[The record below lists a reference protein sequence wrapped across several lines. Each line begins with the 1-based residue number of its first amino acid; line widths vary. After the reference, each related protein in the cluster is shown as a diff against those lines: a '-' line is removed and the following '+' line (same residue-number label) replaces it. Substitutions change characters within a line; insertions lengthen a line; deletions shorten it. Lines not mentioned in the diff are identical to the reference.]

1 MKPSD
6 LRVALFSG
14 NYNYVRDGANQA
26 LNLLVGHLLAR
37 GVHVRVYSPTVAEP
51 AFAPTGD
58 LVDVPAMPL
67 IGGRGEY
74 RVAGGITRRVRR
86 DLEAFAPNLVHV
98 SAPDWLGHRAVCF
111 ARRRGLATLASLH
124 TRFETYPRYYGLPL
138 LEPIFVRSEEHTSEL
153 PSLMRISY

>member
-1 MKPSD
+1 
-6 LRVALFSG
+6 
-14 NYNYVRDGANQA
+14 
-26 LNLLVGHLLAR
+26 
-37 GVHVRVYSPTVAEP
+37 
-51 AFAPTGD
+51 
-58 LVDVPAMPL
+58 MPL

-138 LEPIFVRSEEHTSEL
+138 LEPIRSEERRVGKVCVSTCRSRWSPYH
-153 PSLMRISY
+153 

>member
-1 MKPSD
+1 MNASE
-6 LRVALFSG
+6 LRVVLFSG
-14 NYNYVRDGANQA
+14 VYTYVRDCANQA
-26 LNLLVGHLLAR
+26 LNRLSVPVLAR
-37 GVHVRVYSPTVAEP
+37 GVQARVYSPTVAEP

-98 SAPDWLGHRAVCF
+98 SAPAWLGHRAVCF

-124 TRFETYPRYYGLPL
+124 TRFETYQRYSGLPL
-138 LEPIFVRSEEHTSEL
+138 PVGRATG
-153 PSLMRISY
+153 